1 MSKLKLNWKTS
12 LKKFLLEIRE
22 AERRFFQ
29 ENDWR
34 DRAIYSSFLTQNPIS
49 CSNYFAKLKEIKVR
63 DGREKLKRKIFFF
76 PFIFRKKRVG
86 VRRERRRRKQKSFS
100 LQYLD
105 LGLDYYKRLCENS
118 DENYNCSF
126 EILQIL
132 KHLKFSFS
140 KCRRCWR
147 RLPI

>member
-76 PFIFRKKRVG
+76 PFIFRKNASALG
-86 VRRERRRRKQKSFS
+86 EREEEESRKVFHF
-100 LQYLD
+100 
-105 LGLDYYKRLCENS
+105 NT
-118 DENYNCSF
+118 
-126 EILQIL
+126 
-132 KHLKFSFS
+132 
-140 KCRRCWR
+140 
-147 RLPI
+147 

>member
-63 DGREKLKRKIFFF
+63 DGREEAEKKNIFLSVYF
-76 PFIFRKKRVG
+76 
-86 VRRERRRRKQKSFS
+86 
-100 LQYLD
+100 
-105 LGLDYYKRLCENS
+105 
-118 DENYNCSF
+118 
-126 EILQIL
+126 
-132 KHLKFSFS
+132 
-140 KCRRCWR
+140 
-147 RLPI
+147 